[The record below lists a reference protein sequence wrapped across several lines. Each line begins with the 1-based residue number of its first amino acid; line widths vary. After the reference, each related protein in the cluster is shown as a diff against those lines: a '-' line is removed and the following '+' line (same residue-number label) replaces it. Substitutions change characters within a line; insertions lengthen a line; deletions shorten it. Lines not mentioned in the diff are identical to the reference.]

1 MTIGLSDALGA
12 SNTSDRKLK
21 AVVAL
26 VLALL
31 ATSLAIFPVFATD
44 YNPGVSVGDYVT
56 FGNWGGSVGTG
67 TKYAIAYEKIEV
79 VSISGKEVDWRM
91 TGQMK
96 TGSEMMDNGSI
107 YFTNVETGATNYT
120 HSVLGAVIAANLN
133 QGDKVPIQ
141 SGSLGV
147 NSTEIRTYLGIS
159 RMVNIVIDVVSS
171 VQSGAP
177 IVVNST
183 FVYDR
188 TSGILLE
195 TDNIINTIPLNVT
208 ARQVVSGIVSA
219 ANLFSSSPPT
229 PPVSTETIYLA
240 TTVAVIVPISAATV
254 VLRRRRNSEKKIEL
268 VKTKEADLVYNS
280 AGVNRG
286 ECYLSDSLERCMKV
300 ACDLHSHGVR
310 GLAIVREDPEFL
322 TKNCHLEPENVLL
335 LSIKPIKG
343 FKAISTVQEVSIA
356 LMKFVKADGGV
367 VLLDGLEYLISRFGF
382 SPVYMM
388 LQEKKIEFL
397 EAGAVLLVT
406 LNTES
411 LNSQEKGQLLG
422 ELKPL

>member
-1 MTIGLSDALGA
+1 
-12 SNTSDRKLK
+12 
-21 AVVAL
+21 
-26 VLALL
+26 
-31 ATSLAIFPVFATD
+31 
-44 YNPGVSVGDYVT
+44 
-56 FGNWGGSVGTG
+56 
-67 TKYAIAYEKIEV
+67 
-79 VSISGKEVDWRM
+79 
-91 TGQMK
+91 
-96 TGSEMMDNGSI
+96 
-107 YFTNVETGATNYT
+107 
-120 HSVLGAVIAANLN
+120 
-133 QGDKVPIQ
+133 
-141 SGSLGV
+141 
-147 NSTEIRTYLGIS
+147 
-159 RMVNIVIDVVSS
+159 
-171 VQSGAP
+171 
-177 IVVNST
+177 
-183 FVYDR
+183 
-188 TSGILLE
+188 LE
-195 TDNIINTIPLNVT
+195 TDNIINTIPLDVT
-208 ARQVVSGIVSA
+208 ARQVVSGVVSA
-219 ANLFSSSPPT
+219 TNLFSSSPP